1 MDCQVSNS
9 RRQILLAISLP
20 ILAVF
25 LLTACNIQEIV
36 VSTPT
41 PTAEVDPRFR
51 EFYLRLGGLK
61 VLGQPSSPLL
71 DSAGVFSQ
79 YTDKVLMVFIPTAPQ
94 GLEYALAPLGNKL
107 NLPTPSRVITQ
118 SENETVIDGFVIYS
132 KFYPLYS
139 TFRLT
144 QYGGRPLSQP
154 IVDVEQHRIVQY
166 FENVGFYTDRDDPND
181 EVHLVDYGRMF
192 CEEHCT
198 NPLTPG
204 SGSIASF
211 SEPFLD
217 GLTRLGF
224 DLVGRPLE
232 TYSQA
237 PDGNIEQ
244 LYENVIVYAQPGD
257 IRHISLRALPSLV
270 GIQSGPLAARQND
283 PQLVFIPIEGDLG
296 YNVPTV
302 FEEYI
307 LSHGGFEISG
317 KPIEERHAFEDVYRQ
332 CFANYCL
339 DFDPYSPGGVA
350 PVRPAPLG
358 RLYFDHNPSK
368 TQAIPSIKIPAENI
382 ALKVWE
388 KKPKI
393 SSQELQVINLMV
405 RQIKN
410 DAPVVG
416 AIATLTV
423 DIPDGGELVVNM
435 PATDTDGITR
445 LLLQPIHAENGRLV
459 TYEICLTTV
468 NKTSKCI
475 EDAFIIWNLP

>member
-1 MDCQVSNS
+1 MVCQVRNS
-9 RRQILLAISLP
+9 RRQFLFAISLL

-25 LLTACNIQEIV
+25 LLTACDIQETV

-41 PTAEVDPRFR
+41 PPVEVDPRFR
-51 EFYLRLGGLK
+51 EFYLRLGGSK

-94 GLEYALAPLGNKL
+94 GLEYTLAPLGNNL
-107 NLPTPSRVITQ
+107 NLPAPSRVITQ
-118 SENETVIDGFVIYS
+118 NGNETIIDGIVIYS

-154 IVDVEQHRIVQY
+154 IVDLEQHRIVQY
-166 FENVGFYTDRDDPND
+166 FENVAFYTDRDDPND

-192 CEEHCT
+192 CEEHCN
-198 NPLTPG
+198 NPEPP
-204 SGSIASF
+204 SGIIASF

-217 GLTRLGF
+217 GLTRLGN
-224 DLVGRPLE
+224 DLVGRPTE

-237 PDGNIEQ
+237 ADGNIEQ
-244 LYENVIVYAQPGD
+244 VYENVIVYARSGD
-257 IRHISLRALPSLV
+257 IRHIYLRPLPAMV
-270 GIQSGPLAARQND
+270 GIQPGPPVAKEID
-283 PQLVFIPIEGDLG
+283 PQLIFIPIEGDLG
-296 YNVPTV
+296 YNVPTI

-317 KPIEERHAFEDVYRQ
+317 KPIEERHSFEDVYRQ
-332 CFANYCL
+332 CFTNYCL
-339 DFDPYSPGGVA
+339 DFDPYSPDGVA

-358 RLYFDHNPSK
+358 RLYLDHNPSK
-368 TQAIPSIKIPAENI
+368 GQAISSISLPSESI

-405 RQIKN
+405 QQTKN

-416 AIATLTV
+416 AIATLLV
-423 DIPDGGELVVNM
+423 DIPDGAQLVINM
-435 PATDTDGITR
+435 PATDTDGLAS
-445 LLLQPIHAENGRLV
+445 LLLQPIHGENGRLV
-459 TYEICLTTV
+459 TYKICLTTV
-468 NKTSKCI
+468 SKTQKCVD
-475 EDAFIIWNLP
+475 DAFIIWNTP